1 MRETL
6 KLKSL
11 SSSSNFSLLQ
21 QLLSPPTASLSSS
34 FNNGGRFN
42 RFEYRFKSRAI
53 EEKLYNYDENLEN
66 HREVYDVEDEDEGT
80 SQQVMV
86 ANQCIEEGSIIH
98 SIDTN
103 HNIFENPNNE
113 QEENIDKELDG
124 SLIGEA
130 RKTTDEIYDLYCKH
144 AAIIDPE
151 FFFRVRLNAEGK
163 VECLFWRDSMMR
175 EDYKIY
181 GDVLVFDTTFRTNKY
196 NLICAPFV
204 GINNHWKNT
213 MFACAFIGDETTESF
228 VWVFETFL
236 KAMGGKHPISIFTDQ
251 DADIAA
257 GIEQVFPSSRHR
269 LCLWHL
275 SKNANSRFG
284 LLKSDKNFKNA
295 FYKCLSGC
303 ITPND
308 FEETWKSM
316 INTFKLEKDDWF
328 NRLYGLKEKW
338 CTALSKDFFSADI
351 LSSQRSESTNHAV
364 GFKANKST
372 TLTEFYS
379 IFQATINRW
388 RKTEEKDDFD
398 CTRGIPTSELSM
410 SAILKQAANVYTI
423 TLFRDFEEEF
433 KLSVASSTMFKGSV
447 GRTMFFEVWIEGITG
462 SRQEVQYKM
471 EDSTVTCTCKNFEE
485 SGWLCFHCLRILH
498 LHSINTIPDRYITT
512 RWTRYAKKQIWER
525 VDTIK
530 REKGEINNFTGWRL
544 HMIRRYYNLI
554 LKGHKIAKARKFIEE
569 KFKMDNKA
577 VDEIIKKEEERKAK
591 EEAAKIAEQE
601 KAKAEAQRETQDGE
615 STNSEITI
623 VLDPDRANTKGKS
636 KKRIKGQY
644 DNYKQPS
651 KKGKKKHKEF

>member
-1 MRETL
+1 ME
-6 KLKSL
+6 
-11 SSSSNFSLLQ
+11 
-21 QLLSPPTASLSSS
+21 
-34 FNNGGRFN
+34 
-42 RFEYRFKSRAI
+42 
-53 EEKLYNYDENLEN
+53 LY
-66 HREVYDVEDEDEGT
+66 
-80 SQQVMV
+80 
-86 ANQCIEEGSIIH
+86 IFII
-98 SIDTN
+98 
-103 HNIFENPNNE
+103 
-113 QEENIDKELDG
+113 
-124 SLIGEA
+124 
-130 RKTTDEIYDLYCKH
+130 
-144 AAIIDPE
+144 
-151 FFFRVRLNAEGK
+151 
-163 VECLFWRDSMMR
+163 
-175 EDYKIY
+175 
-181 GDVLVFDTTFRTNKY
+181 VF
-196 NLICAPFV
+196 
-204 GINNHWKNT
+204 
-213 MFACAFIGDETTESF
+213 
-228 VWVFETFL
+228 
-236 KAMGGKHPISIFTDQ
+236 
-251 DADIAA
+251 
-257 GIEQVFPSSRHR
+257 QVFPSSRHR

-338 CTALSKDFFSADI
+338 CTALSKDFFSAGI

-447 GRTMFFEVWIEGITG
+447 GRTVFFEVWIEGITGKKTINLYLIFRVDVLLNNITLYVNNLTG

-544 HMIRRYYNLI
+544 HMIRR
-554 LKGHKIAKARKFIEE
+554 
-569 KFKMDNKA
+569 
-577 VDEIIKKEEERKAK
+577 
-591 EEAAKIAEQE
+591 
-601 KAKAEAQRETQDGE
+601 
-615 STNSEITI
+615 
-623 VLDPDRANTKGKS
+623 
-636 KKRIKGQY
+636 
-644 DNYKQPS
+644 
-651 KKGKKKHKEF
+651 

>member
-1 MRETL
+1 MGVTRLFANGLDVSPALQTL
-6 KLKSL
+6 DLSGILFIRLRPRLTHPPGTALSALCGTHLLLKDLVHLLLEPNKYFSQLPHRNSKVQVLIQHDVLDTGTEIISL
-11 SSSSNFSLLQ
+11 PDGAKCCGNFVGADVSLFSWRY
-21 QLLSPPTASLSSS
+21 QLLSLRASTMEDDLIDL
-34 FNNGGRFN
+34 NIDLN
-42 RFEYRFKSRAI
+42 RAI

-86 ANQCIEEGSIIH
+86 ANQCSIRH
-98 SIDTN
+98 SIETN

-144 AAIIDPE
+144 AAIIGFSVRKGKNRYKEGTTIVNGKYFYCSAAGIRDPPKNKELKNEDDQSDHVVVHNHPLTREISNYLHRSERQMTEPKKEVIEAMSECGLRPMEFYRYMSTETGGDDCVGHTMIDHLNYCYKLKMKQIDGKDSQTLVNKLYDIQSIDPE

-181 GDVLVFDTTFRTNKY
+181 GDVLVFYTTFRTNKY

-251 DADIAA
+251 DAAIAA

-308 FEETWKSM
+308 FEET
-316 INTFKLEKDDWF
+316 
-328 NRLYGLKEKW
+328 
-338 CTALSKDFFSADI
+338 
-351 LSSQRSESTNHAV
+351 
-364 GFKANKST
+364 
-372 TLTEFYS
+372 
-379 IFQATINRW
+379 
-388 RKTEEKDDFD
+388 
-398 CTRGIPTSELSM
+398 
-410 SAILKQAANVYTI
+410 
-423 TLFRDFEEEF
+423 
-433 KLSVASSTMFKGSV
+433 
-447 GRTMFFEVWIEGITG
+447 
-462 SRQEVQYKM
+462 
-471 EDSTVTCTCKNFEE
+471 
-485 SGWLCFHCLRILH
+485 
-498 LHSINTIPDRYITT
+498 
-512 RWTRYAKKQIWER
+512 
-525 VDTIK
+525 
-530 REKGEINNFTGWRL
+530 
-544 HMIRRYYNLI
+544 
-554 LKGHKIAKARKFIEE
+554 
-569 KFKMDNKA
+569 
-577 VDEIIKKEEERKAK
+577 
-591 EEAAKIAEQE
+591 
-601 KAKAEAQRETQDGE
+601 
-615 STNSEITI
+615 
-623 VLDPDRANTKGKS
+623 
-636 KKRIKGQY
+636 
-644 DNYKQPS
+644 
-651 KKGKKKHKEF
+651 

>member
-1 MRETL
+1 MTEPKKEAIEAMSECGLRPMESNRYMSTETDGDDCVGHTMIDHL
-6 KLKSL
+6 NYCYKLKMKQIDGKDSQTL
-11 SSSSNFSLLQ
+11 VN
-21 QLLSPPTASLSSS
+21 
-34 FNNGGRFN
+34 
-42 RFEYRFKSRAI
+42 
-53 EEKLYNYDENLEN
+53 KLYDIQ
-66 HREVYDVEDEDEGT
+66 
-80 SQQVMV
+80 S
-86 ANQCIEEGSIIH
+86 
-98 SIDTN
+98 
-103 HNIFENPNNE
+103 
-113 QEENIDKELDG
+113 
-124 SLIGEA
+124 
-130 RKTTDEIYDLYCKH
+130 
-144 AAIIDPE
+144 IDPE

-236 KAMGGKHPISIFTDQ
+236 KAMAGKHPISIFTDQ
-251 DADIAA
+251 DAAIAA

-338 CTALSKDFFSADI
+338 CTALSKDFFSAGI

-410 SAILKQAANVYTI
+410 SAILKQAANVDTI

-447 GRTMFFEVWIEGITG
+447 GRTVFFEVWIEGITG

-601 KAKAEAQRETQDGE
+601 KAEAEAQRETQDGE

-623 VLDPDRANTKGKS
+623 VLDLDRANTKGKS

-651 KKGKKKHKEF
+651 KKGKKKHKKFGSKTSNIQLFTPKEQLY